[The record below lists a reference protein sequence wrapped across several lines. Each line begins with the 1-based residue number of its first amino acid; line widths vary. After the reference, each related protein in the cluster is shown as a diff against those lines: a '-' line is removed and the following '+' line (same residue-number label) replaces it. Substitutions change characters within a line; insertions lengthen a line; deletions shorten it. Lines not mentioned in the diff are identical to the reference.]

1 MSNVF
6 FISDTHWG
14 HKSII
19 SWERNARPFKTI
31 EEHDETLIDNW
42 NSTVGPN
49 DVVWHL
55 GDVVWSRSMLPHLA
69 RLNGRKFLV
78 LGNHDNSYPTARWL
92 EHFNRVA
99 AAEEFDGGVLTHIPI
114 HPYQQY
120 RYNKNIH
127 GHLHSALVEKEGDF
141 GSGFKPV
148 PDPFYWNVSCEQ
160 VNYTPIAYEEL
171 KARHTQ

>member
-6 FISDTHWG
+6 FIGDTHWS
-14 HKSII
+14 HKSIV
-19 SWERNARPFKTI
+19 SWEKHPRPFATI
-31 EEHDETLIDNW
+31 EEHDQALIDNW
-42 NSTVGPN
+42 NKVVGKK
-49 DVVWHL
+49 DIVWHL
-55 GDVVWSRSMLPHLA
+55 GDVIWSRRAFPFLEQ
-69 RLNGRKFLV
+69 LNGQKYLV
-78 LGNHDNSYPTARWL
+78 LGNHDNEYPTERWL
-92 EHFNRVA
+92 RYFTRVA

-120 RYNKNIH
+120 RFKMNIH
-127 GHLHSALVEKEGDF
+127 GHLHSALVEKEGNF
-141 GSGFKPV
+141 GSGFKSI